1 MTPHRR
7 SRRVA
12 PALLS
17 SALLGWA
24 LASPAFACDA
34 AEKIRLADEQ
44 KSLAARNAWSG
55 VERTYESLLA
65 TKCELGFEQHFLG
78 AEAAK
83 LLGKVYEQYT
93 RLQTALAL
101 APEASEEYPDRGKAA
116 IQASLDAIDQA
127 YRKVEI
133 VGDPRRR
140 PVLSRPEMPFA
151 TDQRKA
157 IEWAITVVSETGS
170 FKGMLPLGAYVVG
183 DVTFT
188 AEAGADWQVVTVGKV
203 KAPPKPAPGGPDQP
217 PDVAQSGG
225 TETQSFLRYASVI
238 ATIGPAFFSSPE
250 PKESFTFDSKDPQ
263 SLQQFAPTAVN
274 LSGFSTQV
282 GAELGLT
289 YAEPAMGVAGT
300 VGFQGG
306 LGTSTFLLTNV
317 ALSGVIRPG
326 ELRLALGPQFQIT
339 SGSGTGVASW
349 FDIGQIGRENKDI
362 RYRGLSWGPGVQGSV
377 GYGVLD
383 FGTLRGIVDLGGSW
397 QTDGHRGFYTAGLRV
412 GIAPAVPRFEQ

>member
-1 MTPHRR
+1 MTHRN
-7 SRRVA
+7 RR
-12 PALLS
+12 PRLGLPLLALVG
-17 SALLGWA
+17 SALA
-24 LASPAFACDA
+24 TPAFACDA

-44 KSLAARNAWSG
+44 KSLAARNAWTG
-55 VERTYESLLA
+55 VERTYEALLA

-101 APEASEEYPDRGKAA
+101 APESSEEYPDRGKPA

-170 FKGMLPLGAYVVG
+170 FKGMLPLGGYVVG

-188 AEAGADWQVVTVGKV
+188 AEAGAEWQTVTVGKV
-203 KAPPKPAPGGPDQP
+203 KAPPKPEPGTPEPGN
-217 PDVAQSGG
+217 VASGG
-225 TETQSFLRYASVI
+225 TQTQSFLRYASVV
-238 ATIGPAFFSSPE
+238 ATIGPAFFSSPQ
-250 PKESFTFDSKDPQ
+250 PKEPFTFDPDDRQ
-263 SLQQFAPTAVN
+263 SLHQFAPTSVN

-289 YAEPAMGVAGT
+289 YAEPALGVAAT

-317 ALSGVIRPG
+317 ALSGVMRPG
-326 ELRLALGPQFQIT
+326 ELRVAVGPQFQLT
-339 SGSGTGVASW
+339 SGSGTGVADW
-349 FDIGQIGRENKDI
+349 FDIGQIGRDNADI
-362 RYRGLSWGPGVQGSV
+362 GYRGVSWGPGLQGSV

-397 QTDGHRGFYTAGLRV
+397 QTDGHRGFYTVGLRV
-412 GIAPAVPRFEQ
+412 GVAPAVPRFEG